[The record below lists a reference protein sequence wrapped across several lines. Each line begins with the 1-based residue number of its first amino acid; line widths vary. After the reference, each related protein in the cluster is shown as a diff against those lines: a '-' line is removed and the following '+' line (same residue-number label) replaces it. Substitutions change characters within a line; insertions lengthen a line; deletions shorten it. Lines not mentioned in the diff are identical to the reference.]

1 MGLVLIAMTVRV
13 VVGLIIK
20 CVFIVGGE
28 VAVAIW
34 ALAGWGGDLD
44 MVPIWMIFSIILKTA
59 KWGIAHVHGLARSM
73 ALLIEA
79 SYAR

>member
-13 VVGLIIK
+13 VVGLILK

-34 ALAGWGGDLD
+34 ALAGFL
-44 MVPIWMIFSIILKTA
+44 
-59 KWGIAHVHGLARSM
+59 LASS
-73 ALLIEA
+73 ACP
-79 SYAR
+79 SY